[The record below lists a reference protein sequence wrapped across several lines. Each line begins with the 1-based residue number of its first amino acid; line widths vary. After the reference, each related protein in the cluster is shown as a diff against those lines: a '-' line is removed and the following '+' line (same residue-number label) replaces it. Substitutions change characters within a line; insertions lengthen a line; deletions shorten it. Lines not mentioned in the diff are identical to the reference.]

1 MKLDSSRIIAIIICV
16 FLTSFALITIVM
28 GLDPEPIIAIICALL
43 ASFALIRKI
52 KSYLDKK
59 RIIEDIKEDE
69 KAMVRIAEMQKK
81 WKEVDE
87 KDKGIDDFTEEELS
101 ALPSWKQDR
110 AMRVTRDGRAHAIRA
125 INDAV
130 NQVFEREMKCNL
142 EEAQSKL
149 ESGEITEEE
158 FEKSRESLKRRE
170 ELWPKEMREKE
181 MRRTTQSSLR
191 RRASAW

>member
-1 MKLDSSRIIAIIICV
+1 
-16 FLTSFALITIVM
+16 M
-28 GLDPEPIIAIICALL
+28 GLDPEPIIAIICALV

-52 KSYLDKK
+52 NSYLDKK

-81 WKEVDE
+81 WKEEDE
-87 KDKGIDDFTEEELS
+87 KHKGIDDFTEEELS

-181 MRRTTQSSLR
+181 EKQKEELRQFDREWEDMKIRLRERKKSSDQSE
-191 RRASAW
+191 

>member
-1 MKLDSSRIIAIIICV
+1 
-16 FLTSFALITIVM
+16 M

-59 RIIEDIKEDE
+59 RIIEDKKRIIEDIKEHE

-110 AMRVTRDGRAHAIRA
+110 AMRLTRDGRAHTIRA

-181 MRRTTQSSLR
+181 EKQKEGLRQFDREWEDMKIRLRERKKSSDQSE
-191 RRASAW
+191 